1 MFERAGT
8 YFLYLTKLAR
18 HIKVAR
24 LIKVAEATL
33 VAAALPRRS

>member
-8 YFLYLTKLAR
+8 YLLYLTKLAR

-33 VAAALPRRS
+33 VAAALPGRS